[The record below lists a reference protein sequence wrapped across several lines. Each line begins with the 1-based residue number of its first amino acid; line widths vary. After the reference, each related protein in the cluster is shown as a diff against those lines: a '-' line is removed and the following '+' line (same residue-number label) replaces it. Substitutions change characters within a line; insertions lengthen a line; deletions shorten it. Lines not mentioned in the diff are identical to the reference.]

1 MANRNKEIRERATKI
16 NTAWKQGAE
25 TAIFKAIT
33 QPAFETELNGA
44 AADEQEIANM
54 EAQVKL
60 KKTALEERYK
70 GIGNRCIDVRDG
82 VEGHADFG
90 GDHPIIDAM
99 GFVRTSDR
107 KSGLTRGKKTPEPAK
122 G

>member
-1 MANRNKEIRERATKI
+1 MANRNKEIKERATRI
-16 NTAWKQGAE
+16 NNAWKQGAA

-33 QPAFETELNGA
+33 QPAFEAELNGA

-54 EAQVKL
+54 EAQLKL

-70 GIGNRCIDVRDG
+70 GIGNTCIDVRDG

-90 GDHPIIDAM
+90 RDHPIVDAM

-107 KSGLTRGKKTPEPAK
+107 KSGLTRKKDQQGPATS
-122 G
+122 

>member
-1 MANRNKEIRERATKI
+1 MANRNKEIKERATRI
-16 NTAWKQGAE
+16 NNAWKQGADK
-25 TAIFKAIT
+25 AIFKAIT

-44 AADEQEIANM
+44 AADEQEIATL
-54 EAQVKL
+54 EAQVKM

-70 GIGNRCIDVRDG
+70 GIGNACIDVRDG

-90 GDHPIIDAM
+90 RNHPILDAM
-99 GFVRTSDR
+99 GFVRFSDR

-122 G
+122 S